1 MRGYVARAGNVEMIL
16 AGRQPITLTPER
28 LKPGRPLPLDWNE
41 QRELL
46 LG

>member
-1 MRGYVARAGNVEMIL
+1 MIL
-16 AGRQPITLTPER
+16 AGRQPMTLTPER
-28 LKPGRPLPLDWNE
+28 LKPRRPLPLDWNE

>member
-1 MRGYVARAGNVEMIL
+1 MIL

-28 LKPGRPLPLDWNE
+28 LKPRRPLPLDWNE